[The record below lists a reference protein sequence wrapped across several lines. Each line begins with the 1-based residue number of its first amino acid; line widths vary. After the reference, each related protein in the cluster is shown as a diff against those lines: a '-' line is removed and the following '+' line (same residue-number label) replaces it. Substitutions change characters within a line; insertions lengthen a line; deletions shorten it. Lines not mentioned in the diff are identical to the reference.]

1 MSPSPVLDAANL
13 PDAAVPF
20 VRELVLEILRRA
32 PANLGSPPRF
42 AAQELDDPRRCA
54 HSARSLVQWF
64 GTVPDTLGRRMEE
77 LEAVFCS
84 LLDLVQ
90 GLDGRVRRAVLQAR
104 SRAEEESTFVTTLHE
119 VLQGLRASLAP
130 EQRAGHMEEL
140 LDEVLRRIESRD
152 TNGGAGRMEISAH
165 FDRIQG
171 DLDQLRGDI
180 AAVERQTRTLRQQSL
195 RDTLTG
201 LWNRRAYEA
210 RVAEE
215 VTRAMRYRFPLS
227 VALWDVDRFTAI
239 NQQHGHTTGD
249 LVLQALSGRVLG
261 MLRRSDFLART
272 DGEEFAVIFT
282 GTDGAQAAVAAE
294 KIRLLVAGTPVDTP
308 AGPIRVTASVGVAG
322 LHPEETWIDLCRRAA
337 QALAAAQADGG
348 IAAVAGEGTGRL

>member
-1 MSPSPVLDAANL
+1 MPPSPVLDAANL
-13 PDAAVPF
+13 PDTAVPF
-20 VRELVLEILRRA
+20 VRELVLEILRRT

-42 AAQELDDPRRCA
+42 AAQDLDDPRRCA

-77 LEAVFCS
+77 LEVVFGT

-104 SRAEEESTFVTTLHE
+104 GRAEEESTFVTTLHE
-119 VLQGLRASLAP
+119 VLQGLRDSLRDDGP
-130 EQRAGHMEEL
+130 RDRAGEL
-140 LDEVLRRIESRD
+140 LDELLRRIESREKHD
-152 TNGGAGRMEISAH
+152 GEGRLEISAH

-171 DLDQLRGDI
+171 DLDHLRGDI
-180 AAVERQTRTLRQQSL
+180 AAVEKHTRALRQQSL
-195 RDTLTG
+195 RDPLTG

-215 VTRAMRYRFPLS
+215 VARAVRYRFPLS
-227 VALWDVDRFTAI
+227 VALWDVDRFTTI

-282 GTDGAQAAVAAE
+282 STHGAQAAVAAE
-294 KIRLLVAGTPVDTP
+294 KIRSLVAETPVDTP
-308 AGPIRVTASVGVAG
+308 AGPIRVTASAGVAEY
-322 LHPEETWIDLCRRAA
+322 HPGEAPVDLCRRAT
-337 QALAAAQADGG
+337 QALAVAQDSGCS
-348 IAAVAGEGTGRL
+348 AAVAVG